1 MIEGAGIGPS
11 GLLSAPAEP
20 QAASPRRGFLR
31 VGSATVARH
40 QLALCV
46 ALDCRRVICVAR
58 GLSPELV
65 GLQHAAEAAGL
76 QFHVVSDA
84 RQISGL
90 VTANDEL
97 VVLAD
102 GLLAAPSGLI
112 PLIEAG
118 HGMLVM
124 PVESGVPLGFER
136 MDINHASAGA
146 MRIPGR
152 LAERLS
158 ELPPDCDIASALTR
172 IALQASVPQRPVPLE
187 AREGVG
193 WRIVRD
199 EAEAH
204 AIETGWIDL
213 HMQQGRA
220 TTLGTALARL
230 GIRGSGPA
238 LLHAGNGENA
248 LSVAAGVFL
257 MMALVSGWFGA
268 VATAMVLAAF
278 SWIGRQAAE
287 LLARIERD
295 SLSRPPSRIPRET
308 LFGWLFDGVL
318 IVLVMWSASPAPAR
332 SPLDLLIVPLVLFSL
347 LRILPRIFASSWAA
361 WLEDRAALCLLLA
374 VAAAAAV
381 LMPAITVLA
390 GVLALTGALFAGWSR
405 RITRV

>member
-1 MIEGAGIGPS
+1 MIEAAGIDPTGSP
-11 GLLSAPAEP
+11 SAPAEP
-20 QAASPRRGFLR
+20 QAASARRGFLR

-40 QLALCV
+40 QLALCA

-65 GLQHAAEAAGL
+65 GLQHAAEAAGM
-76 QFHVVSDA
+76 QFHVVSGA
-84 RQISGL
+84 RQVSGL

-112 PLIEAG
+112 PLVEAG

-158 ELPPDCDIASALTR
+158 ELPPDCDVASALTR
-172 IALQASVPQRPVPLE
+172 IALQASVAQRPVPLE

-230 GIRGSGPA
+230 GVRGFGPA

-248 LSVAAGVFL
+248 LSVGAGVFL

-268 VATAMVLAAF
+268 IATAMVLAIF
-278 SWIGRQAAE
+278 SWIVRQGAE

-295 SLSRPPSRIPRET
+295 SLSRPSSRIPRET
-308 LFGWLFDGVL
+308 LFGWLFDSLLV
-318 IVLVMWSASPAPAR
+318 VLVVWSAGPVPAQ
-332 SPLDLLIVPLVLFSL
+332 SMLDVLIVPLVLLSL
-347 LRILPRIFASSWAA
+347 LRILPQIFALGLSA

-374 VAAAAAV
+374 IAAAAGV
-381 LMPAITVLA
+381 LVPVVTVLA
-390 GVLALTGALFAGWSR
+390 GLLALTGALFAGWSR